1 VHLGVPG
8 YLGIPRNFARLDY
21 VLHAHE
27 VDAGGIRLGNTSLGP
42 RDVLYLMPEHH
53 FPQCV
58 TLDDARREAILEHSV
73 RRDVVVVEDYYDSEF
88 YYDHQLRMA
97 LKGSSAGRKVVY
109 LGIFSKIPFNTV
121 RLGYVIAE
129 ADLIQEMA
137 SLHWSLSRGTNGFSS
152 AMGCRVA

>member
-109 LGIFSKIPFNTV
+109 LGIFSKIPFQYCSP
-121 RLGYVIAE
+121 RLR
-129 ADLIQEMA
+129 
-137 SLHWSLSRGTNGFSS
+137 HCRGRLNPGNGKLALEPVERNKWF
-152 AMGCRVA
+152 